1 MLLLNSF
8 VLLSIN
14 LNSMILIMIMIMIM
28 ILIVIMILSGNML
41 FFRMDIFIGLLELGI
56 FIFGFELLLET
67 GVMDSQID
75 YQL

>member
-14 LNSMILIMIMIMIM
+14 LNSM